1 MSTLTLPIAALG
13 ALVAALIETSVA
25 PELPIAGAQADVVL
39 ALAVVA
45 AMLIGVEDGL
55 VWAFLGGLMLD
66 MLIPARPIGA
76 TAVTLLLVVGV
87 ATLGARVPGP
97 RRLVAVLTVF
107 ALTWLFHLLLLLVM
121 AAVEGVVL
129 SSFQPVVVLSA
140 AIQNTVIALFAALL
154 FDALRRR
161 FAPTER
167 ADW

>member
-13 ALVAALIETSVA
+13 ALVAALIETSIA

-76 TAVTLLLVVGV
+76 TAVTLVLVVGF
-87 ATLGARVPGP
+87 ATLAARVPGP
-97 RRLVAVLTVF
+97 RRLMAVLTVF

-129 SSFQPVVVLSA
+129 SSFQPVIVLSA

-154 FDALRRR
+154 FDALGRR
-161 FAPTER
+161 FGPAER
-167 ADW
+167 GDW